1 MPEQVDLY
9 DGHYGQLS
17 TDVQREVRAETY
29 DEDLGQSSW
38 ITAAEGREWFDLL
51 GLDAAGRALEVACG
65 SGGMTCAMAR
75 HTGASCTGIDI
86 NPHGIEAATARAAR
100 DGLASRVTF
109 ELVDGS
115 RRLPYGDASFDAV
128 FSNDAINHLPNR
140 AATLQDWARVLRPG
154 GRLLFTDP
162 CVVTGPLTSDEMRE
176 RSAIGFYLF
185 MPAGLNEP
193 LLKHAGLDL
202 KEVRDVT
209 GAVATV
215 SRAWHDARA
224 RRRARL
230 VTLEGDEAFQGLQ
243 RFLTAVHVLSSER
256 RLSRFMYLAEKRA

>member
-1 MPEQVDLY
+1 MAEQVDLY

-17 TDVQREVRAETY
+17 SDVQSEVRAETY

-38 ITAAEGREWFDLL
+38 ITATEGREWFDLL
-51 GLDAAGRALEVACG
+51 RLDASRRALEVACG

-75 HTGASCTGIDI
+75 HTGASCVGVDI
-86 NPHGIEAATARAAR
+86 NPHGVQAATTRAER
-100 DGLASRVTF
+100 EGLASRVTF
-109 ELVDGS
+109 EIVDGS

-140 AATLQDWARVLRPG
+140 AATLQDWARVLRPR

-176 RSAIGFYLF
+176 RSSIGFYLF
-185 MPAGLNEP
+185 MPAGINEP
-193 LLKHAGLDL
+193 LLNQAGLDVR
-202 KEVRDVT
+202 EVRDVT
-209 GAVATV
+209 GAVASV

-224 RRRARL
+224 KRRARL
-230 VTLEGDEAFQGLQ
+230 VTLEGEEAFDGLQ
-243 RFLTAVHVLSSER
+243 RFLSAVHVLSSER